1 MHRATRR
8 LRKTL
13 LLGLGVLSLCSVLTS
28 KGKTEEAPYNTKT
41 PINVIWF
48 PDNPYALDQG
58 GIPTGFEIDLWR
70 MIAESRQI
78 PYRIKRADSF
88 KGMLESVSSG
98 ESDLAIGGI
107 LINENRSKKF
117 DYTFPTSTS
126 GMKIYTVNK
135 EPSAAIKVLQVLLS
149 RESLLIFGG
158 LILITGFF
166 AIPVWLLEKKDRRK
180 ILAPGTIHELI
191 YVLQK
196 TLLLSTDHTKRTT
209 TRVLSMTSLFARVIL
224 TAYFASYI
232 LKLTNNESLNERLR
246 SKNTLNLSNISKK
259 TFVQYPGS
267 IQASMLESRGIKM
280 IDCNITEECIDKL
293 ANGEANAILGDIR
306 TMETTLNDYPTEVE
320 IKAASP
326 NLMALFVA
334 FGMSKK
340 FSQNDPR
347 STAISDGI
355 ARSYYDGSH
364 AELSRKWSLL
374 KP

>member
-1 MHRATRR
+1 MRSANRP
-8 LRKTL
+8 LRKAL
-13 LLGLGVLSLCSVLTS
+13 LLGLGVLSVCSALS
-28 KGKTEEAPYNTKT
+28 AKGRTEVTPPNTKA

-70 MIAESRQI
+70 MIAESRHI

-126 GMKIYTVNK
+126 GMKIYTVSK
-135 EPSAAIKVLQVLLS
+135 ESSAAIKVLQVLLS

-158 LILITGFF
+158 LIIIAGFF
-166 AIPVWLLEKKDRRK
+166 ALPVWLLEKKDQK
-180 ILAPGTIHELI
+180 NILAPGAIHELI
-191 YVLQK
+191 YILQK
-196 TLLLSTDHTKRTT
+196 TLLLSTDHTKRST
-209 TRVLSMTSLFARVIL
+209 TRLLSMTSLFARVLL

-232 LKLTNNESLNERLR
+232 LKLTNNDSLSARLNPR
-246 SKNTLNLSNISKK
+246 HTLNLSNISKK

-267 IQASMLESRGIKM
+267 IQASMLESRGINI

-293 ANGEANAILGDIR
+293 ETGEADAILGDIR
-306 TMETTLNDYPTEVE
+306 TMETSLSAYPTEVE

-326 NLMALFVA
+326 NLMVLFVA
-334 FGMSKK
+334 FGMSKN
-340 FSQNDPR
+340 FSKNDPR

-374 KP
+374 TP